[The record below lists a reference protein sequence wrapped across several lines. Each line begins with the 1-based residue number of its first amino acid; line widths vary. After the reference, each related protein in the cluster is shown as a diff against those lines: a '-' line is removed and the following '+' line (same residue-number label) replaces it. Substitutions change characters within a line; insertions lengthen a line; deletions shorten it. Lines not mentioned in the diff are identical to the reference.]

1 MPHDSD
7 LYWPTTIKDTSHW
20 FPFLSVIEHTTNILN
35 PNKGLIPSLLKLF
48 AMIQLR
54 LFDDKQ
60 DEEGNVVDIISIMCI
75 SCNKETE
82 LHFKDTPIEEM
93 ITKFVLN
100 AILHHVGMLWIICSN
115 KEMLYEID

>member
-1 MPHDSD
+1 M
-7 LYWPTTIKDTSHW
+7 YWTTPIKDTIHW

-75 SCNKETE
+75 SCNKET
-82 LHFKDTPIEEM
+82 
-93 ITKFVLN
+93 
-100 AILHHVGMLWIICSN
+100 G
-115 KEMLYEID
+115 LY